1 MCSAVALLGGATQG
15 LPSQRSV
22 VYPPG
27 VEAYLEDDSVE
38 LRPRPARASTE
49 DVGGQDGSD
58 TRGKE
63 RKKGLRS
70 YVFLPV
76 REDFS

>member
-1 MCSAVALLGGATQG
+1 MCSAVAPLGGATQG
-15 LPSQRSV
+15 LPSPRSLST
-22 VYPPG
+22 G
-27 VEAYLEDDSVE
+27 SRSYLQGDSVE
-38 LRPRPARASTE
+38 LRPRPAPASTE
-49 DVGGQDGSD
+49 DVGGQDRSD

-70 YVFLPV
+70 YVFLPL